1 MIGVLQ
7 GVKELALHL
16 FDPLDIKT
24 GGGPGWRDIEQIP
37 AQGIG
42 TVFFKH
48 FKRID
53 GIALGFGHFLAFGI
67 QDQVIDQDL
76 FVRRFAGD
84 KG

>member
-1 MIGVLQ
+1 M
-7 GVKELALHL
+7 K
-16 FDPLDIKT
+16 
-24 GGGPGWRDIEQIP
+24 QIP

-53 GIALGFGHFLAFGI
+53 GIALGFGHFLAFFGI

-76 FVRRFAGD
+76 FVRRFAG